1 MYDIFDVFIY
11 MFKYIDYL
19 LTRSFMVSPD
29 PELTVADSPSDVI
42 VSHRILLY
50 SDGSSDWVLFA
61 LYCPLLVKSSG
72 GRESHSTATL
82 MTLHCTSEHT
92 LPLRSFIMMS

>member
-1 MYDIFDVFIY
+1 

-82 MTLHCTSEHT
+82 MTLQCTSEHT